1 MWLPTML
8 ERMRTFVMVAIL
20 AVPAAAEWG
29 ERYVLGLALLKEGR
43 TAEAIGE
50 LSAAMR
56 EAEIAGEE
64 GDGLA
69 AILDHLG
76 QAEFHAGRYSAAK
89 KYFNKAVNLPVREAA
104 LKSEVLSN
112 AGQAC
117 IALGK
122 SHEAEEYFRQAMALI
137 PDSPGLWHLLGQ
149 AMFLQGKH
157 GEAEMAFRQALRNG
171 GENAN
176 VLNDLAGLLESQNR
190 HDAAIILLRQAVART
205 TAGQSRARIL
215 RNLAVLE
222 WKAGERRTALDLL
235 QQALSETE
243 TAVSA
248 EHPDMAQV
256 LDDYAAAL
264 GQTGDKLGSRRAA
277 RHAEAIRSAFAG
289 PDGSA
294 TVGWRELRK

>member
-1 MWLPTML
+1 ML
-8 ERMRTFVMVAIL
+8 VRMRTFLMIAIL
-20 AVPAAAEWG
+20 AVPAAADWG
-29 ERYVLGLALLKEGR
+29 ERDVLGLALLKEGR

-50 LSAAMR
+50 LRAAKR

-76 QAEFHAGRYSAAK
+76 QAEFHAGRYRAAK
-89 KYFNKAVNLPVREAA
+89 KYFNKAVHLPVREAA
-104 LKSEVLSN
+104 LKSEALSN

-117 IALGK
+117 IALGEK
-122 SHEAEEYFRQAMALI
+122 HQAEEYFRQAMALM
-137 PDSPGLWHLLGQ
+137 PDSPRLWHLLGQ

-157 GEAEMAFRQALRNG
+157 AEAEMAFRQALRNG
-171 GENAN
+171 GEDAN
-176 VLNDLAGLLESQNR
+176 VLNDLAGLLESRNR
-190 HDAAIILLRQAVART
+190 RDAAITLMRQAVARS

-222 WKAGERRTALDLL
+222 WKAGERQRALDLL
-235 QQALSETE
+235 RQALSETE
-243 TAVSA
+243 SAVGV

-264 GQTGDKLGSRRAA
+264 EKTGDKSGSRRAA
-277 RHAEAIRSAFAG
+277 GRAEAIRSAFAG
-289 PDGSA
+289 YDGRA
-294 TVGWRELRK
+294 TVGWRELRE